1 MARIVPSDISKP
13 ALADRATRE
22 LATLAELKK
31 RLPEDYTVFHGVHWS
46 REYAKWT
53 HFGEVDFVVVN
64 RGGDVLLIE
73 QKNWS
78 LAERDAGLVKHYDEG
93 EKNVNDQVRCSVNKI
108 KEKFKW
114 QHGKDAAQL
123 LRDPN
128 SRATGVGRNSAA
140 YCAGIIRCLRR
151 PLRDFDS
158 LYRFKGREAPAVVSA
173 DVDPDSDKPERCAA
187 APPTRLRQD
196 AGDGQA

>member
-1 MARIVPSDISKP
+1 MARIVLSDINKP
-13 ALADRATRE
+13 ALAGAVTRE
-22 LATLAELKK
+22 LATVAELKK
-31 RLPEDYTVFHGVHWS
+31 RLPDDYTVFHGDHWS
-46 REYAKWT
+46 REYVKWT
-53 HFGEVDFVVVN
+53 HVGEVDFVIVN
-64 RGGDVLLIE
+64 QSGDVLLIK
-73 QKNWS
+73 QKGGV
-78 LAERDAGLVKHYDEG
+78 LAETDAGLVKHYDEG
-93 EKNVNDQVRCSVNKI
+93 EKNVNDQIRRSVDKI
-108 KEKFKW
+108 KEKLKW
-114 QHGKDAAQL
+114 KHGKDAAQL